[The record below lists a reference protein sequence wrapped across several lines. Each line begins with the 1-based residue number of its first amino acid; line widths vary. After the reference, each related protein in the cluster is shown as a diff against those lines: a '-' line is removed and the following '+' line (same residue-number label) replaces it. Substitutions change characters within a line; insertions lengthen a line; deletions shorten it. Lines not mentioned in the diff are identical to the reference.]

1 MREIRVGW
9 DGDGDGD
16 GVGQEMRADERDERD
31 ESLVRE
37 MGASKRTE
45 LEMMRESTVRQN
57 KRMKK
62 KIQYLY
68 YFNWRLE

>member
-16 GVGQEMRADERDERD
+16 SVGWEMRADERDERD

-37 MGASKRTE
+37 MGASERTE
-45 LEMMRESTVRQN
+45 LEMMRESTLR
-57 KRMKK
+57 
-62 KIQYLY
+62 
-68 YFNWRLE
+68 